1 MELFFS
7 DDYVASADAFDT
19 TRKAGWI
26 AEALR
31 DSPVPGVEL
40 VEPTPLT
47 RDQLLEVHSREY
59 VDAVQTGNDPLASSS
74 GLAWDEDTWQRVCAS
89 NGGVVAAV
97 DAALR
102 DGVAGSLS
110 SGLHHA
116 RHDHGAGFC
125 TFNGLVL
132 GARAALDAGA
142 RRVLV
147 VDFDAHCGGGTAS
160 LLSDGMEQVDVSTSS
175 FDAYEPI
182 VGTRLQV
189 VDGQP
194 VASCGDR
201 YLDACRDALDAVEG
215 GGIDLCIY
223 NAGMDPH
230 EDCDIGGAA
239 GIDEEILRQRE
250 RMVFEWC
257 ASRGIPVAFVLA
269 GGYPGARM
277 SESDLVDLH
286 LLTVEAAASI
296 QDCRG

>member
-1 MELFFS
+1 MELFCS
-7 DDYVASADAFDT
+7 DDYVASDHAFDT

-26 AEALR
+26 AAALQ
-31 DSPVPGVEL
+31 DSPIPGVEL
-40 VEPTPLT
+40 VEPAPLACE
-47 RDQLLEVHSREY
+47 QILQVHSREY
-59 VDAVQTGNDPLASSS
+59 VDAVRSGSPSELASSS
-74 GLAWDEDTWQRVCAS
+74 GFAWNKNTWPSVCAS

-97 DAALR
+97 HAALR

-116 RHDHGAGFC
+116 RHDHGAGNC

-132 GARAALDAGA
+132 GARAALETGAGG
-142 RRVLV
+142 VLI

-160 LLSDGMEQVDVSTSS
+160 LLSDGMEQLDVSTSS
-175 FDAYEPI
+175 FDAYEP
-182 VGTRLQV
+182 VAGTRLQV

-194 VASCGDR
+194 VASCGNR

-230 EDCDIGGAA
+230 EDCDLGGAA

-250 RMVFEWC
+250 RLVFEWC

-269 GGYPGARM
+269 GGYTGTRM
-277 SESDLVDLH
+277 GEDDLVNLH
-286 LLTVEAAASI
+286 LLTVDAARQSTTL
-296 QDCRG
+296 